1 MNIVTISEQIATE
14 THQGQLRNYSKL
26 PYIIHPKAVANLVEK
41 YIPVINNH
49 YDPDLYKA
57 AAWLHDVI
65 EDTSITREDLISK
78 LSQFEDHMI
87 VIDAVVLLSKIK
99 GQNYVEYLAN
109 IRDNLIA
116 RAVKLADLEH
126 NMSDLK
132 PCNLLDK
139 YNLSV
144 WFLKLE
150 KISD

>member
-1 MNIVTISEQIATE
+1 MDIVQVSEQIATE
-14 THQGQLRNYSKL
+14 AHKEQLRNYSKQ
-26 PYIIHPKAVANLVEK
+26 PYIIHPKAVAALVGK
-41 YIPVINNH
+41 YITFDYIYNPN
-49 YDPDLYKA
+49 LYRA

-65 EDTSITREDLISK
+65 EDTPVTREDLISK
-78 LSQFEDHMI
+78 LSQFTDYMH

-99 GQNYVEYLAN
+99 GQNYVDYLTN
-109 IRDNLIA
+109 IRSNPIA